1 MAGLATEASGIVNET
16 AVNDDPAVH
25 TAAQNAGIEEY
36 KNSVDPGLAEYVDR
50 VRAGEKLE
58 PYVVAETGDRMRSA
72 MMELTGLEKVGD
84 RTLMDS
90 NAVQHITNRHAGGD
104 SSADG
109 TMKESADVARAAYVL
124 NNFDN
129 AYLSKNKADGYF
141 NSKGK
146 RASIVIFEK
155 KIDGSHVVVEAVC
168 DTKKNTNYIVTEYLS
183 KNGVDEKEVAK
194 GLRSPMS
201 AASDPGV
208 YVRNVVADP
217 SATAEELQSSM
228 DAASDPR
235 DTPETLADL
244 PSAKTNI
251 APEGGD
257 VNGRSYAEETL
268 TADESALDSSGWAS
282 VEQKAAA
289 AQLARAGRVST
300 QGVQTM
306 VDNMP
311 GGIGAQVYTQAA
323 KALYRAGVYNV
334 ESFEKALN
342 ATGPEGTIGG
352 AVRQVLALGR
362 QGENA
367 LKLAYL
373 QGRGEAEVAEF
384 P

>member
-1 MAGLATEASGIVNET
+1 M
-16 AVNDDPAVH
+16 
-25 TAAQNAGIEEY
+25 
-36 KNSVDPGLAEYVDR
+36 
-50 VRAGEKLE
+50 
-58 PYVVAETGDRMRSA
+58 
-72 MMELTGLEKVGD
+72 
-84 RTLMDS
+84 
-90 NAVQHITNRHAGGD
+90 
-104 SSADG
+104 
-109 TMKESADVARAAYVL
+109 
-124 NNFDN
+124 
-129 AYLSKNKADGYF
+129 
-141 NSKGK
+141 
-146 RASIVIFEK
+146 
-155 KIDGSHVVVEAVC
+155 EAVC

-251 APEGGD
+251 APEGGGCQWQELRGGNAD
-257 VNGRSYAEETL
+257 GGRECAGL
-268 TADESALDSSGWAS
+268 GAGWAS

-373 QGRGEAEVAEF
+373 QGRGEAEVYSARKAGELGSGKGAVRPDAGTVYRGDKAVSGDKSADEAF
-384 P
+384 LKLTAQSTGTAIHRMMQGLENNAKGYIKTAAGEMSLPETRGARR